1 MSNKPISND
10 KSLVSVSGTTLGES
24 DGSKSGT
31 EGAVKFDFG
40 GKKPLWIPKSQLED
54 WPDVGKHGQVLMKEW
69 IALEEGL
76 I

>member
-1 MSNKPISND
+1 MSRKPISND
-10 KSLVSVSGTTLGES
+10 PSLVEVSGTTLQES

-54 WPDVGKHGQVLMKEW
+54 WPDIGKSGEVLMKEW
-69 IALEEGL
+69 IAKSNGL
-76 I
+76 C